1 MIAFALTHG
10 KGLARDGFVRGQTA
24 LVEGSTIVALLADGD
39 PRLAG
44 ATPVDLAGRLLLPG
58 FIDTQV
64 NGGGG
69 VLFTDSPTVE
79 GIRAIGAAH
88 RRFGTTGFL
97 PTLLSDDLKVLKRA
111 IEAVDEAIAAGVPG
125 VLGIHIEGPFLSE
138 ARKGVH
144 DATHFLELDHDMVAL
159 LSSLRRGK
167 TMMTLA
173 PEVTSPGVIQRLARA
188 GVILSAGHTDATGDE
203 VEAARRHGLRGFTH
217 LFNAMS
223 QLTAREPG
231 AVGAALADDDSYC
244 GLIVDGK
251 HVDPRVLRIVLKAKR
266 HDRLMLVT
274 DAMPSVG
281 TQERSFQLQGRTISV
296 VDGYCV
302 DEQGTLAGTALDMAR
317 AVRNATA
324 LLGVPLGE
332 AVRMASEYPA
342 DFLGLG
348 GSVGRI
354 AAGCRADLVVADD
367 DLNVLETWI
376 GGERLAVG

>member
-1 MIAFALTHG
+1 MAFALRNA
-10 KGLARDGFVRGQTA
+10 KVLARDGFVRGVSV
-24 LVEGSTIVALLADGD
+24 LIEGKGIAAVAADGD
-39 PRLAG
+39 SRLAA
-44 ATPVDLAGRLLLPG
+44 ATPIDLAGRLLLPG
-58 FIDTQV
+58 FLDAQV

-69 VLFTDSPTVE
+69 VLFNDSPTVE

-88 RRFGTTGFL
+88 RQFGTTGFL
-97 PTLLSDDLKVLKRA
+97 PTLLSDDLAVLKSA
-111 IEAVDEAIAAGVPG
+111 IEAVDAAIAAGVPG

-144 DATHFLELDHDMVAL
+144 DAAHFLELDHDMVAL
-159 LSSLRRGK
+159 LSSLKRGK
-167 TMMTLA
+167 TLMTLA

-203 VEAARRHGLRGFTH
+203 IEAARRHGLTGFTH

-231 AVGAALADDDSYC
+231 AVGAALADEDSYC

-251 HVDPRVLRIVLKAKR
+251 HVDPRVLRIVLRAKR

-281 TQERSFQLQGRTISV
+281 TQDRSFQLQGRTISV

-317 AVRNATA
+317 AVRNATT
-324 LLGVPLGE
+324 LLGVPLGD

-342 DFLGLG
+342 NFLGLG
-348 GSVGRI
+348 ASVGRI
-354 AAGCRADLVVADD
+354 AAGCRADLVVTDEQ
-367 DLNVLETWI
+367 LNVLETWI
-376 GGERLAVG
+376 GGERRVNA